1 MRRRSRRIPLQPV
14 VTMPIRG
21 VLPKLLIVTPT
32 RKHPKATKELPE
44 SALVNLNI
52 PGMFRLRAASP
63 RVSPLNMTEG
73 KSTDSPKET
82 DLFGNP
88 VYSLTNFYAP
98 TLPPASQGLKDLA
111 QTIPEAAPI
120 SNISNGLLL

>member
-32 RKHPKATKELPE
+32 RKHPKATKELP
-44 SALVNLNI
+44 
-52 PGMFRLRAASP
+52 SP

-73 KSTDSPKET
+73 KSTDGPKET
-82 DLFGNP
+82 GLLAILFTL
-88 VYSLTNFYAP
+88 SLTF
-98 TLPPASQGLKDLA
+98 TPPPSPRHPKV
-111 QTIPEAAPI
+111 
-120 SNISNGLLL
+120 